1 MPSSK
6 IILIVLASSLVA
18 ALATYAIHLLR
29 KVKAVS
35 IEKQA
40 KDQAERLLAQQN
52 LEKRNNNIIKDIR
65 FIAQSLLNEQ
75 CELTEA
81 VLRIHH
87 LADAINS
94 DIMQEDQFSA
104 IHQHFLACKEMK
116 IKDAYK
122 ALSKKQQFQQD
133 QQRFRL
139 EQSNQTEVL
148 AEAQLITQYPFANL
162 KNLN

>member
-1 MPSSK
+1 MPSTK
-6 IILIVLASSLVA
+6 IILIALASILVT

-29 KVKAVS
+29 KVKTVNN
-35 IEKQA
+35 EKQA
-40 KDQAERLLAQQN
+40 KDQAERSLAQQN
-52 LEKRNNNIIKDIR
+52 LDKRNNNIITDIR
-65 FIAQSLLNEQ
+65 FIAQSLLNKQ

-87 LADAINS
+87 LADAVDS
-94 DIMQEDQFSA
+94 DIMQEDQFST

-122 ALSKKQQFQQD
+122 ILSKKQQFQQD

-139 EQSNQTEVL
+139 EQFNQTEVL
-148 AEAQLITQYPFANL
+148 AEAQLIIQYTFANL
-162 KNLN
+162 KNLY